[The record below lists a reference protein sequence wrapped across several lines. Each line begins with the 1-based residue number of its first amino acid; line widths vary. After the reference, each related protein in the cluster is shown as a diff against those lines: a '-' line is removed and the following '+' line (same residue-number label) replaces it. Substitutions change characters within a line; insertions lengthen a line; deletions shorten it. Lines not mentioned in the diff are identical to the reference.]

1 MIRSMKW
8 RQLFN
13 IRQLSLLPSSSRRLS
28 SFAKHAE
35 KYETIS
41 VSVDEEGVAKILMNR
56 PDKMNAMNWRMWKE
70 LKESFEVVNKDPS
83 VRCIILGSTSNHFS
97 TGMDLS
103 VFAEM
108 VQSHHKEKCPGR
120 AREKLENTID
130 FFQSTCT
137 GAEACNV
144 PVICA
149 IDGNAIGGAVDLL
162 TACCLRYCTKQANFS
177 VKEID
182 LAIVAD
188 VGTLQRL
195 PNIVGE
201 QRTRELAYTGRHFNG
216 EEAMNLGLVLNCFDT
231 SDEMMNAVETL
242 ALEIAK
248 KSPLTMRNIKRNIKY
263 SREHTTEDSLE
274 HVRMM
279 NSSILFSEDLEK
291 VMGTMM
297 SKGDISKVTFRD

>member
-1 MIRSMKW
+1 
-8 RQLFN
+8 
-13 IRQLSLLPSSSRRLS
+13 
-28 SFAKHAE
+28 
-35 KYETIS
+35 
-41 VSVDEEGVAKILMNR
+41 
-56 PDKMNAMNWRMWKE
+56 MNAMNWRMWKE

-216 EEAMNLGLVLNCFDT
+216 EEAMNLGLKMGIDKKKLADIMNTSTARCWSSDT
-231 SDEMMNAVETL
+231 YNPCPGVMEGVPASRGYEGGFGS
-242 ALEIAK
+242 ALMQK
-248 KSPLTMRNIKRNIKY
+248 
-263 SREHTTEDSLE
+263 
-274 HVRMM
+274 
-279 NSSILFSEDLEK
+279 DLGLVMDAGK
-291 VMGTMM
+291 TMGTPLPMGASAHQLYSFM
-297 SKGDISKVTFRD
+297 SAHGAGQKDFGALFEFLQGTHMK